1 MLLKNLE
8 NLMRNLMNSIKGNIK
23 DLKRNIKRHKKATQS
38 ILSSGTV
45 GFNIEDQVLITSSGG
60 T

>member
-1 MLLKNLE
+1 
-8 NLMRNLMNSIKGNIK
+8 MNSIKGNIK